1 MWDRRERGGGEGVT
15 RTLYM
20 HQVVAQERS
29 PSAMMSRSQPQLT
42 GITEKGKKQHFCYI
56 SLFLPHVGHRIHTL
70 QQTQTFIII
79 IRQQETK
86 RKKKEKKRCEWG
98 GWGERIEETGDES
111 PSRTWGLK

>member
-29 PSAMMSRSQPQLT
+29 PSAMMSRSQPQRT

-79 IRQQETK
+79 IMWAAQQETK
-86 RKKKEKKRCEWG
+86 RGKKKDVN
-98 GWGERIEETGDES
+98 GERIEETGDES

>member
-1 MWDRRERGGGEGVT
+1 MWDRRERGEGGGVT

-79 IRQQETK
+79 IMWAGATGKEK
-86 RKKKEKKRCEWG
+86 GKKKMWM
-98 GWGERIEETGDES
+98 GERIEETGDES

>member
-1 MWDRRERGGGEGVT
+1 MWDRRERGEGGGVT

-79 IRQQETK
+79 TMWARATGNEK
-86 RKKKEKKRCEWG
+86 GKGKKDVNGGGMGEKNR
-98 GWGERIEETGDES
+98 
-111 PSRTWGLK
+111 